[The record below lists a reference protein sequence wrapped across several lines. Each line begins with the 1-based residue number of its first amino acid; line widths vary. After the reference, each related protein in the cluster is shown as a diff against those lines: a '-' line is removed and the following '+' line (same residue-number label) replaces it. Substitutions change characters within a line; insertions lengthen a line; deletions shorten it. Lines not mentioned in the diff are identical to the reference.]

1 MSKDCGGFTG
11 RERERE
17 REREWFGR
25 KLCKT
30 VGIGNC
36 RLSSRICFLVFLRS
50 LTEPKITANARHY
63 QIHLFHA
70 CTSASNQPSHSLL
83 LMECLPFSPFFS
95 DNNSAINRFKRDS
108 SLRPGDSHP
117 FDVGLGRAPPVD
129 LPRICSYALA
139 VEKRESIPM
148 QSPRDGQAL
157 AQALKV
163 NRTLKKLWLS
173 ANSIGDPGAEAPGW
187 GGSPMGWMVKFVGK
201 KGSVWEMFWAR
212 VSWCLPGEIFG
223 TT

>member
-1 MSKDCGGFTG
+1 MWSKPDCLISVITCWTFNCVFF
-11 RERERE
+11 R
-17 REREWFGR
+17 
-25 KLCKT
+25 T
-30 VGIGNC
+30 VSQK
-36 RLSSRICFLVFLRS
+36 R
-50 LTEPKITANARHY
+50 
-63 QIHLFHA
+63 
-70 CTSASNQPSHSLL
+70 
-83 LMECLPFSPFFS
+83 FF
-95 DNNSAINRFKRDS
+95 F
-108 SLRPGDSHP
+108 PHGDSHP
-117 FDVGLGRAPPVD
+117 LDVGLGRAPPVD

-163 NRTLKKLWLS
+163 NRILQTLSLTE
-173 ANSIGDPGAEAPGW
+173 NSIGDPGAEAPGW

>member
-1 MSKDCGGFTG
+1 
-11 RERERE
+11 
-17 REREWFGR
+17 
-25 KLCKT
+25 
-30 VGIGNC
+30 
-36 RLSSRICFLVFLRS
+36 
-50 LTEPKITANARHY
+50 
-63 QIHLFHA
+63 
-70 CTSASNQPSHSLL
+70 
-83 LMECLPFSPFFS
+83 
-95 DNNSAINRFKRDS
+95 
-108 SLRPGDSHP
+108 
-117 FDVGLGRAPPVD
+117 
-129 LPRICSYALA
+129 
-139 VEKRESIPM
+139 M

-163 NRTLKKLWLS
+163 NRTLQKLWLS